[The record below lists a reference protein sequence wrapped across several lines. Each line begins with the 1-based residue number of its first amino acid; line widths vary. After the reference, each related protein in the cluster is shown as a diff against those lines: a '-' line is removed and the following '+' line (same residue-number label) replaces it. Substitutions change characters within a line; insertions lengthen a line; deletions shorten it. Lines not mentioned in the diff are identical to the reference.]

1 MKTTKD
7 YKNISLNLTKKEID
21 FIDSKRKTPYNTSF
35 ASFCLALI
43 REGLEARYKDEYK
56 NYIIED
62 NSIEDI
68 KKVL

>member
-43 REGLEARYKDEYK
+43 REALESRYKDEYK
-56 NYIIED
+56 NYIIEENTTD
-62 NSIEDI
+62 DV

>member
-43 REGLEARYKDEYK
+43 REALETRYKDEYK
-56 NYIIED
+56 NYIMEENTTED
-62 NSIEDI
+62 T